1 MVSRQP
7 PRSLNNTSNDEEFT
21 YFLGVFELL
30 SLGEKLE
37 MPEYIDELNPQFS
50 YQKFNHTY
58 NEYQRQIL
66 ALGHFIREYR
76 N

>member
-7 PRSLNNTSNDEEFT
+7 PRCLNNTSNDEEFT

-58 NEYQRQIL
+58 N
-66 ALGHFIREYR
+66 
-76 N
+76 